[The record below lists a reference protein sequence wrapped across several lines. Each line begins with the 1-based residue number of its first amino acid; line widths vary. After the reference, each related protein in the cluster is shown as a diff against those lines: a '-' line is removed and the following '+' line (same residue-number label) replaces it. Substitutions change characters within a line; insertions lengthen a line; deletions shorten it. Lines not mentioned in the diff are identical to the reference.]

1 MALRRGVFPSVDG
14 GGDVPQTTQK
24 MNDLRIDPC
33 IFHVFVN
40 KKFSGFRKDTRNFTE
55 TSRRP
60 TAFWQVEPIYQN
72 MASAVGSLSG
82 FGSGEFPEKK
92 KVKDPQK
99 RSPEQNSN
107 PENNTF
113 FALGITYIDIYLGGG
128 FKNLLF
134 SSLPGEMIQFD

>member
-1 MALRRGVFPSVDG
+1 ML
-14 GGDVPQTTQK
+14 K
-24 MNDLRIDPC
+24 E
-33 IFHVFVN
+33 
-40 KKFSGFRKDTRNFTE
+40 KE
-55 TSRRP
+55 TVSDE
-60 TAFWQVEPIYQN
+60 FCWH
-72 MASAVGSLSG
+72 LSN
-82 FGSGEFPEKK
+82 PEKK

-128 FKNLLF
+128 FKYFLF